1 MAAPVKNS
9 CKYRNVEIVTSALI
23 RQYFSLHGAACR
35 WMHIDIGRGPL
46 KSETTK
52 AAAALGNNNN
62 IEWAE
67 K

>member
-52 AAAALGNNNN
+52 AAAAR
-62 IEWAE
+62 
-67 K
+67 

>member
-1 MAAPVKNS
+1 MAAPVTNS

-52 AAAALGNNNN
+52 AAALGNNNN